1 MVVLLNGVSGA
12 LARQNAAMEYNN
24 ECVHAPAPLRQM
36 VEKTV
41 KEQTSSFRH
50 APAVNAPN
58 LVSDDWFRC
67 HMKKAF
73 ISELEKKTK
82 SEKLYFSSC
91 RNSLSDC
98 RVLFTLVYLFKFFC
112 TIWFSGNP
120 WQKWVEQPW
129 RVLNIDK
136 WTDIT
141 CRTKMMIIKSKGI
154 RKF

>member
-1 MVVLLNGVSGA
+1 MVVLLSGVSGA
-12 LARQNAAMEYNN
+12 LARQNAAMEYKN

-67 HMKKAF
+67 HMKKASLASSRKKQKVKNC
-73 ISELEKKTK
+73 ISLPVGIFFLIAE
-82 SEKLYFSSC
+82 
-91 RNSLSDC
+91 
-98 RVLFTLVYLFKFFC
+98 LFTLVYLFKFFC

>member
-12 LARQNAAMEYNN
+12 LARQNAAMEYKN

-67 HMKKAF
+67 HMKKVSLASSRKKQKVKNC
-73 ISELEKKTK
+73 ISLP
-82 SEKLYFSSC
+82 
-91 RNSLSDC
+91 
-98 RVLFTLVYLFKFFC
+98 VGILFLIAECYLH
-112 TIWFSGNP
+112 
-120 WQKWVEQPW
+120 
-129 RVLNIDK
+129 
-136 WTDIT
+136 
-141 CRTKMMIIKSKGI
+141 
-154 RKF
+154 

>member
-1 MVVLLNGVSGA
+1 MAVLLSGVSGA
-12 LARQNAAMEYNN
+12 LARQNAAMEYKN

-67 HMKKAF
+67 HMKKASLASSRKKQKVKNC
-73 ISELEKKTK
+73 ISLPVGIFFLIAE
-82 SEKLYFSSC
+82 
-91 RNSLSDC
+91 
-98 RVLFTLVYLFKFFC
+98 LFTLVYLFKFFC